1 MSRPQLI
8 VVGILVVVL
17 VLSGIFFLRGSGGSS
32 TPEVLP
38 TVVPT
43 APPAAQQLT
52 EEQLPTVAVQ
62 FSQDAHYV
70 TVNISGLQAAQLEY
84 DLIYDATVKG
94 QKLQTGVNAS
104 YDLRGKTT
112 YSERQLLG
120 SESNGKFSY
129 HTNIQNAT
137 LNLTLRDASRRSIYT
152 AVYPFTV
159 KAGSSSELT
168 PVSE

>member
-8 VVGILVVVL
+8 VVGILVGVVVL
-17 VLSGIFFLRGSGGSS
+17 GGIFFFRGSGGS
-32 TPEVLP
+32 TPEVTP
-38 TVVPT
+38 TVAPT

-52 EEQLPTVAVQ
+52 EEQLPTVSVQ

-104 YDLRGKTT
+104 YDLSGKTT